1 MNVLLQSVGGYSVEG
16 LLFITYTRPAV
27 PAEQPP
33 THIFKLQVQVCCVF
47 FDNVT
52 QCGFLGFFLPL
63 PIPFCFWQ
71 REILRFSGC
80 FPILLS
86 CVTEMIFK
94 G

>member
-47 FDNVT
+47 LIMWHNM
-52 QCGFLGFFLPL
+52 GFVFFFAFTHSLL
-63 PIPFCFWQ
+63 LLAEGDFEVF
-71 REILRFSGC
+71 R
-80 FPILLS
+80 LLS
-86 CVTEMIFK
+86 RPSLLCYRDDL
-94 G
+94 